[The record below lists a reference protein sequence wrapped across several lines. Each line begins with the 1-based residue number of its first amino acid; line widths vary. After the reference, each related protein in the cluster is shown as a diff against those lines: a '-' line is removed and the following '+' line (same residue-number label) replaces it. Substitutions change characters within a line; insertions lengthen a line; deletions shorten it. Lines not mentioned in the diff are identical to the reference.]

1 MRAMPLDIGLIHFVG
16 IGGIGM
22 SGIAEILHNLGYQVQ
37 GSDIAENANV
47 RRLRE
52 LGIRVEIGHAA
63 ENVADVQVVVISSAV
78 KQSNPEVRA
87 ARDRFVPVVRRAEM
101 LGELMRLKW
110 SIAVG
115 GTHGKTTTTS
125 MVASFLDTAGID
137 PTVINGGIINAYGTN
152 ARLGAGDWMVVEAD
166 ESDGTFIKLP
176 ATIAVVTNIDPEH
189 LDFYGDV
196 EGLHA
201 AFEMFVEN
209 IPFYGFAVLCID
221 HPAVQQL
228 IGRVRDRRI
237 ITYGVSPQADV
248 RLYDLEQSP
257 EGSTFSVEL
266 AQRGSPERIRMEG
279 LHLPML
285 GQHNVLNALAA
296 IAVSQEMGMDE
307 PQVREALASFKGVKR
322 RFTQTG
328 MVDGVSQ
335 TVLQQRAQSFRVGRD
350 RRRVL
355 DDQRR
360 RRRVDD
366 RPRLPREVPDVRRLR
381 LLDLASLPGQRQR
394 RIHEVVHPIERL
406 DGLGEVIGVV
416 LLDGQF
422 DVPPRDVQG
431 VPEVVAH
438 DGGELVQPLVLPPQ
452 RLGPLGQRRPPS
464 RAVHRRL
471 DVRREHARQLLVRGV
486 DPPFGRRSE
495 GEHTVVT
502 QRRDEHA
509 SVARTG
515 HVVVDLGDV
524 VEHEQLVAVVRL
536 PLDRLAPLV
545 RRPLARELLHPV
557 GDRRRHEPVRLRVV
571 QPDRVHREAQHVG
584 RGGRGRPCDR
594 LPRLREHHR
603 ARGLV
608 EVRQPDGRRG
618 RGRAGVDGQRVLSHA
633 RSRS

>member
-328 MVDGVSQ
+328 MVDGVRIIDDYGHHPVEISA
-335 TVLQQRAQSFRVGRD
+335 VLKA
-350 RRRVL
+350 
-355 DDQRR
+355 
-360 RRRVDD
+360 
-366 RPRLPREVPDVRRLR
+366 
-381 LLDLASLPGQRQR
+381 
-394 RIHEVVHPIERL
+394 
-406 DGLGEVIGVV
+406 
-416 LLDGQF
+416 
-422 DVPPRDVQG
+422 
-431 VPEVVAH
+431 
-438 DGGELVQPLVLPPQ
+438 
-452 RLGPLGQRRPPS
+452 
-464 RAVHRRL
+464 
-471 DVRREHARQLLVRGV
+471 ARQAGE
-486 DPPFGRRSE
+486 GR
-495 GEHTVVT
+495 VI
-502 QRRDEHA
+502 A
-509 SVARTG
+509 
-515 HVVVDLGDV
+515 
-524 VEHEQLVAVVRL
+524 
-536 PLDRLAPLV
+536 
-545 RRPLARELLHPV
+545 
-557 GDRRRHEPVRLRVV
+557 VV
-571 QPDRVHREAQHVG
+571 QPHRYSRLQSLFEDFCACFNDADEVIVADVYTAGEEPIAGVDRDALIEG
-584 RGGRGRPCDR
+584 
-594 LPRLREHHR
+594 LR
-603 ARGLV
+603 ARGHRRVSALDKPEDLAAAVAGTAQSGDLV
-608 EVRQPDGRRG
+608 VCLGAGSITNWAQALPGELEALKAGSS
-618 RGRAGVDGQRVLSHA
+618 RAGG
-633 RSRS
+633 RS